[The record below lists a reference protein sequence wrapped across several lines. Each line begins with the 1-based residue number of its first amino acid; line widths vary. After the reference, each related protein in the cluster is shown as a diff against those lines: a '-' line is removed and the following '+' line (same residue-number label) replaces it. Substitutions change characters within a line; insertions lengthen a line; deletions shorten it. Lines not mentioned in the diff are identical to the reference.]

1 VCPGFRYV
9 FALTHEKWDVSAHVI
24 SGAAAGASGA
34 AAGAATAGAGAGAS
48 AAAASGGSGGAD
60 GAGRDGASGGGG
72 GGGGGG
78 NANIRSRQA
87 INNSKYRVYLV
98 RKSVLA
104 GLQARGRRNSDA
116 SRKDCTSY
124 RTSSPTQP
132 YASPST
138 RGWPQRTWPRRKDG
152 GGDGAAEPPQPRV
165 AHEVRGPPRRAAA

>member
-1 VCPGFRYV
+1 MYLLRKSVLAGLQARRVMQC
-9 FALTHEKWDVSAHVI
+9 HV
-24 SGAAAGASGA
+24 
-34 AAGAATAGAGAGAS
+34 TC
-48 AAAASGGSGGAD
+48 
-60 GAGRDGASGGGG
+60 
-72 GGGGGG
+72 
-78 NANIRSRQA
+78 N
-87 INNSKYRVYLV
+87 VMYLL

-116 SRKDCTSY
+116 SRKDHTSY